1 MKHRL
6 ITKLV
11 IFGFA
16 VVFLLG
22 MAWDSTAQNVTVQK
36 GKPPKD
42 SVQDLPVCAYFNA
55 GHLGTTTIP
64 LCDSS
69 RGITAYVG
77 RNHNIKVAIRK
88 NLSNPYF
95 SLDLT
100 NPLGWI
106 DGDPEQ
112 VAGLPLPTL
121 GSDDPDDPR
130 IFAPELQ
137 AGVLIPLIGLEG
149 EMGTNARLY
158 FKDDNGILFL
168 LHWGPFEFPGDNQR
182 TNPGAPYVRI
192 TGSTDDDGKR
202 NWLVETTAKDGV
214 RSDIHS
220 AFLWVSVS
228 GPWEYVGAYDVS
240 FSYNAI
246 EE

>member
-6 ITKLV
+6 ITKLL

-16 VVFLLG
+16 AIFLLG
-22 MAWDSTAQNVTVQK
+22 MAWDSTAQNDTVQR

-42 SVQDLPVCAYFNA
+42 SVQDLSVCAYFNA
-55 GHLGTTTIP
+55 GHLGIVPPDP

-100 NPLGWI
+100 NPLDWI
-106 DGDPEQ
+106 DGDPFP
-112 VAGLPLPTL
+112 VAGLPPVPST
-121 GSDDPDDPR
+121 GGR
-130 IFAPELQ
+130 ISEPELQ
-137 AGVLIPLIGLEG
+137 AGIEVPLIGLGG
-149 EMGTNARLY
+149 EIGTIARLY
-158 FKDDNGILFL
+158 FKDDNDVLYL
-168 LHWGPFEFPGDNQR
+168 LHWGPFEFPGHNQR
-182 TNPGAPYVRI
+182 TNPDAPEVSI
-192 TGSTDDDGKR
+192 TGYTDTNGKR
-202 NWLVETTAKDGV
+202 NWSVHTQGQERGGFNECHT
-214 RSDIHS
+214 

-228 GPWEYVGAYDVS
+228 GPWEYVGAYNVS
-240 FSYNAI
+240 FSYLAI

>member
-16 VVFLLG
+16 AIFLLG
-22 MAWDSTAQNVTVQK
+22 MASESTAQNATVQK

-55 GHLGTTTIP
+55 GHLGTATVP

-69 RGITAYVG
+69 RGISAYVG
-77 RNHNIKVAIRK
+77 RNFNIKVAIRK

-100 NPLGWI
+100 NPLDWI
-106 DGDPEQ
+106 EGDPIP

-121 GSDDPDDPR
+121 GSDPR
-130 IFAPELQ
+130 ISEPDLQ
-137 AGVLIPLIGLEG
+137 AGVEVLLIDLTTTI
-149 EMGTNARLY
+149 GTNARLY
-158 FKDDNGILFL
+158 FKDDNGVLYL
-168 LHWGPFEFPGDNQR
+168 LHWGPIEFPGHNQR
-182 TNPGAPYVRI
+182 TNPDAPFVWV
-192 TGSTDDDGKR
+192 TGYTDDDGKR
-202 NWLVETTAKDGV
+202 NWSVETLAETDGV
-214 RSDIHS
+214 RSGIHTS
-220 AFLWVSVS
+220 FLWVSVS
-228 GPWEYVGAYDVS
+228 GPWEYVGAYNVS